1 MEVRIERPGADL
13 DLARLQALLQD
24 IDPAVVL
31 DSEAVSGALRV
42 STVMGTQSLLEALR
56 ACGLAIDAGGLIYL
70 PSVCCGGCSG

>member
-1 MEVRIERPGADL
+1 MEVRIERPGAAL
-13 DLARLQALLQD
+13 DMAQLQALLQD

-31 DSEAVSGALRV
+31 DREALSGALRV

-56 ACGLAIDAGGLIYL
+56 ACGLAIEAESLVHL